1 MIYAHTPEAKQIDL
15 VTVYG
20 KDEADDLTKDQMKL
34 LCRLAETLR
43 TEATAAARRI
53 GKKGK
58 E

>member
-1 MIYAHTPEAKQIDL
+1 VIYVHTPEAKQIDL

-20 KDEADDLTKDQMKL
+20 KDETDDLTKDQVKV
-34 LCRLAETLR
+34 LCRLAEMLR

-53 GKKGK
+53 GRKGK